1 MASVGLY
8 SKLESLFQII
18 LYNVV
23 KSNGP
28 WLKWRHMHC
37 CGFIRDI
44 NCDSIFTY
52 LMSFSLWLW
61 HINMNA
67 FFTYETKQSIS
78 KILKRLP
85 SREVLSWIFLKW
97 VYLRSLRKLLRGNY
111 QQEYVD
117 MRNAYSEWLNSCLP
131 WPEIC
136 SLFWHFNK
144 LLTFLYFY

>member
-1 MASVGLY
+1 MKTHALLWFY
-8 SKLESLFQII
+8 TRHQ
-18 LYNVV
+18 
-23 KSNGP
+23 P
-28 WLKWRHMHC
+28 W
-37 CGFIRDI
+37 FY
-44 NCDSIFTY
+44 FY

-97 VYLRSLRKLLRGNY
+97 VYLRSLRKLLRSNY

-117 MRNAYSEWLNSCLP
+117 MRNAYSEWLNSCQP

-144 LLTFLYFY
+144 CSHFCIFTKKFELNQGFTSSWSFLPNEAQ